1 MILNPADSSYLSGTI
16 THPDGTFIIE
26 NLPKKEVLMEASMI
40 GFKKKYQSITIP
52 EKTKVD
58 IVMDEDFEQL
68 KEVVVLGNKNQI
80 QVEAG
85 KTVVNLGIS
94 PLGLQG
100 NALDV
105 LSKLPGVI
113 IRDDGSVY
121 LHGKS
126 GVNVLINDKP
136 TYLSGDNLIN
146 MLRSL
151 SSTSVSKI
159 ELITHP
165 SSKFDASGN
174 SGIINIQTKQ
184 VRQQG
189 VSLSAYLNI
198 RT

>member
-1 MILNPADSSYLSGTI
+1 MNLLIKSVSFLCLAISCVSNVIAQTVLEGKITDSKSAPLQGVTVMVLNPSDSIFISGEVTQDDGCFKIAELNKQEYL
-16 THPDGTFIIE
+16 IE
-26 NLPKKEVLMEASMI
+26 FSMI
-40 GFKKKYQSITIP
+40 GFKKKYQSITLS

-58 IVMDEDFEQL
+58 IVMDENIEQL
-68 KEVVVLGNKNQI
+68 KEIVVLGNKNQI

-136 TYLSGDNLIN
+136 TYLS
-146 MLRSL
+146 
-151 SSTSVSKI
+151 
-159 ELITHP
+159 
-165 SSKFDASGN
+165 
-174 SGIINIQTKQ
+174 
-184 VRQQG
+184 
-189 VSLSAYLNI
+189 
-198 RT
+198 